1 VHLAARSEHFCAML
15 YGGMR
20 ESLCVKI
27 EVKDVSYD
35 VFLAMLEFLYTDSVS
50 DISPSIAIPLMV
62 ASEQYLLDR
71 LKSLCQDQIRKSI
84 SATCAAFATNAD
96 HRKTPPFLRLK
107 M

>member
-1 VHLAARSEHFCAML
+1 MHLAARSEHFCAML

-50 DISPSIAIPLMV
+50 DISPSSRSV
-62 ASEQYLLDR
+62 
-71 LKSLCQDQIRKSI
+71 
-84 SATCAAFATNAD
+84 
-96 HRKTPPFLRLK
+96 HVH
-107 M
+107 